1 MKRSFS
7 VFAVI
12 LFMMVACKH
21 PEKNNNIVVGKIDSI
36 RSNILGEERKIWV
49 YVPEG
54 ASDPKKRFPVVYL
67 LDGDDH
73 FTPVKGIIQY
83 LSENAVCI
91 SIDLVGIPNTDR
103 TRDLTPT
110 KSMLMPDGT
119 KSVGLKTS
127 GGGEKFESF
136 IEKELIPHI
145 DSVYPVAPY
154 RLLIGHSFGGLT
166 VMNIVINHTDMF
178 NSYVAIDPSMWWDGK
193 KLLNQAHDILSQKKF
208 AGKSLYLAIANTM
221 PGSMDTLQVRIDTTG
236 NTAHIRSILA
246 LKDIL
251 QHNMASGL
259 TFGYKYYKDDNHGSV
274 PLIAEYDA
282 FHFLFSYYKMPH
294 EFDGKLFDRH
304 ISFDPAS
311 AFSEHF
317 DEVSKRMGYKVLP
330 PEDMLA
336 GLGNYY
342 YRNGNF
348 PERGYALL
356 MLNVKNYP
364 YSFDANN
371 NMGDYYNHQKDKAKA
386 AEYYNKALAIKDNPE
401 TKKKLDS
408 LKGKK

>member
-83 LSENAVCI
+83 LSENAVCPDMI
-91 SIDLVGIPNTDR
+91 LVGIPNTDR

>member
-1 MKRSFS
+1 MKLSFS
-7 VFAVI
+7 IVAVF
-12 LFMMVACKH
+12 LLLLVACKH
-21 PEKNNNIVVGKIDSI
+21 QHQDNQIVIGKIDSI
-36 RSNILGEERKIWV
+36 KSNILGEERKIWV

-83 LSENAVCI
+83 LSENEVCPNMI
-91 SIDLVGIPNTDR
+91 LVGIPNTDR

-110 KSMLMPDGT
+110 KSLYMPDGT
-119 KSVGLKTS
+119 KTDAFKTS

-154 RLLIGHSFGGLT
+154 KMLIGHSFGGLT

-178 NSYVAIDPSMWWDGK
+178 NSYVAIDPSMWWDNK
-193 KLLNQAHDILSQKKF
+193 KLLNKAQDVLSQKKF
-208 AGKSLYLAIANTM
+208 AGKSLFLAIANTM
-221 PGSMDTLQVRIDTTG
+221 PGAMDTLQVRIDTTG
-236 NTAHIRSILA
+236 NTSHIRSILA

-251 QHNMASGL
+251 QRNPADGL
-259 TFGYKYYKDDNHGSV
+259 AFSYKYYKDDNHGSV

-294 EFDGKLFDRH
+294 EMDGKLFDRN
-304 ISFDPAS
+304 IQFDPAAAYS
-311 AFSEHF
+311 AHYE
-317 DEVSKRMGYKVLP
+317 EVSKHMGYTVLP
-330 PEDMLA
+330 PEDAVA

-342 YRNGNF
+342 YQHANF
-348 PERGYALL
+348 PQRGYAML
-356 MLNVKNYP
+356 MLNLKNYP
-364 YSFDANN
+364 ASFDANN
-371 NMGDYYNHQKDKAKA
+371 NMGDYYDHQKDKAKA
-386 AEYYNKALAIKDNPE
+386 IEYYTKALAIKDNPD
-401 TKKKLDS
+401 TRKKLDK
-408 LKGKK
+408 LTGKK